1 MSKLNTFA
9 KIFLQNLYLS
19 ASIKQNNPIMKQ
31 LIFAI
36 VVFLFSVSVQA
47 QDNAAA
53 IRQATDNWVSL
64 YQLNEDQSEKAY
76 EIQERVSRQLGEIAA
91 LKQSDEKLYL
101 QKKNSIR
108 LGAQASLK
116 RLLNEEQK
124 AIFQEQQIERRKKES
139 ALIQQKK
146 EEGASMEA
154 IQLAIWDMD

>member
-1 MSKLNTFA
+1 
-9 KIFLQNLYLS
+9 
-19 ASIKQNNPIMKQ
+19 MKQ